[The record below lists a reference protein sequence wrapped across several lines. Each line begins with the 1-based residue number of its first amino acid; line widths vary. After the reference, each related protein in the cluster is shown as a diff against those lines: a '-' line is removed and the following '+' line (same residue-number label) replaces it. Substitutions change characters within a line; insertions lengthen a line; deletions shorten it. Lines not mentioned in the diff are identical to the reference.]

1 MKNLLT
7 LLAVLGI
14 AAAANAS
21 PLFTEDF
28 SAPAGWTITGTT
40 LDISGGTAFWDVGGD
55 TNAQAT
61 KTVALGAQ
69 SDLVVT
75 WEQRTHVQSTWSPGY
90 LVLEDADGDLFELGM
105 GTNWSLTNAYFDGAS
120 FINDPSGAGD
130 WEGGWA
136 DVLVAT
142 TDNWF
147 TREVVISGIGTTNGS
162 FTVNGQAVTDNDPGV
177 GSGVGT
183 VFDFSEVG
191 EIVSVQL
198 DARKNFEVDN
208 IVIDIPEP
216 ASLALLGMGGLALL
230 RRRR

>member
-1 MKNLLT
+1 MKHLVT
-7 LLAVLGI
+7 LVVVLGL
-14 AAAANAS
+14 AAGANAQ
-21 PLFTEDF
+21 LFTEDF

-55 TNAQAT
+55 TNSQAA
-61 KTVALGAQ
+61 KTVALGVQ

-75 WEQRTHVQSTWSPGY
+75 WDQRTHVTSTYSPGY
-90 LVLEDADGDLFELGM
+90 LLLEDAEGDLFELGM
-105 GTNWSLTNAYFDGAS
+105 GTSWTAPAYFDGAC

-136 DVLVAT
+136 DVMVAT

-147 TREVVISGIGTTNGS
+147 TREVVIAGIGTTNGS
-162 FTVNGQAVTDNDPGV
+162 FTVNGLAVTDNDGG
-177 GSGVGT
+177 GSGSGT

-191 EIVSVQL
+191 EIVSITL

-208 IVIDIPEP
+208 IEIDVPEP